1 MDISRISAGP
11 NPPDEI
17 NVIIE
22 IPAGGAPVK
31 YEIDK
36 ESGALFVDRFL
47 HTPMFYPGNY
57 GFIPHTLGDDG
68 DPLDVIVVSP
78 IPLLAGSVIP
88 ARPVGVLIMSDEK
101 GGDEKILAVPATSVY
116 PYHANVKNYTDL
128 PPIIVEQI
136 EHFFTHYK
144 DLEKGKSVTVKG
156 WGDAGEAAALI
167 EAGMKAHQDKLAK
180 KKAADAA

>member
-36 ESGALFVDRFL
+36 DSGALFVDRFL

-68 DPLDVIVVSP
+68 DPLDVIVISP

-116 PYHANVKNYTDL
+116 PYHAHVKNYTDL

-144 DLEKGKSVTVKG
+144 DLEKGKSVTVGG
-156 WGDAGEAAALI
+156 WKDAAGAGEIILKGIAAA
-167 EAGMKAHQDKLAK
+167 K
-180 KKAADAA
+180 

>member
-17 NVIIE
+17 HVIIE

-57 GFIPHTLGDDG
+57 GFIPQTLGDDG
-68 DPLDVIVVSP
+68 DPLDVIVISP
-78 IPLLAGSVIP
+78 IPLLAGSVIA
-88 ARPVGVLIMSDEK
+88 ARPVGVLMMSDEK
-101 GGDEKILAVPATSVY
+101 GGDEKILAVPANSVY
-116 PYHANVKNYTDL
+116 PYHAKVVNHTDL
-128 PPIIVEQI
+128 PPLTVEQV

-144 DLEKGKSVTVKG
+144 DLEKGKTVSVAG
-156 WGDAGEAAALI
+156 W
-167 EAGMKAHQDKLAK
+167 K
-180 KKAADAA
+180 DAAGAREVIVRGLAAFKK